1 MLSFETGSIL
11 VSEVLGLQ
19 LGEAEW
25 GMVRRQK
32 AGSYSPSLVK
42 DKPEKEWLDCLRGT
56 SGGIDIESSPSSLS

>member
-1 MLSFETGSIL
+1 MLPFEAGSIR
-11 VSEVLGLQ
+11 VSEVLELQ

-25 GMVRRQK
+25 EIILRQK
-32 AGSYSPSLVK
+32 VGSYSPSLLK

>member
-1 MLSFETGSIL
+1 MSFETGSIL
-11 VSEVLGLQ
+11 VSEVLELQ

-25 GMVRRQK
+25 EMARRTK
-32 AGSYSPSLVK
+32 ARSYSPSLMK

>member
-11 VSEVLGLQ
+11 VSEVQGLR

-25 GMVRRQK
+25 EMVRGQK
-32 AGSYSPSLVK
+32 VGSCSPSLLK

-56 SGGIDIESSPSSLS
+56 SRGIDIESSPSSLS